1 MAEKYYVNQ
10 SKTDI
15 INAYGTSHND
25 IDTSL
30 LFDMSSYGFNGESTR
45 FIEAGKLTS
54 ITGWGRS
61 PDIKPY
67 INVPFATK
75 SSCPVPSLKTQG
87 DTYIAVNGTYWTSPS
102 STYYLRYNS
111 TSGAC
116 QVSINGASYSTI
128 GSGYTGI
135 FVGLQGAGG
144 GGGGSGFDNGV
155 AAASCKGGGGGGGG
169 AFIWAYLDL
178 SAIPNG
184 VVTVQ
189 VGQGGAAG
197 ENHESWAE
205 FELDAETGKGGTA
218 TTLTYDGTRF
228 LYAGGGGGG
237 EGAALGSAGVSG
249 GAGGITE
256 IKDASWITVLN
267 YYYGKSGGSSGSLK
281 QYYVGITGSA
291 NPGKDGG
298 SFLPTD
304 TLWIPCCSSSPLV
317 YRNGSPWSDK
327 YASGSG
333 GNSYEHSDSAYL
345 SGGGGGGAS
354 VMSQAATESS
364 SMFGYGAGG
373 KGGSATTGSTSK
385 GDAGRDGCL
394 FIAS

>member
-1 MAEKYYVNQ
+1 MRYFLPHHNC
-10 SKTDI
+10 
-15 INAYGTSHND
+15 NLTSA
-25 IDTSL
+25 
-30 LFDMSSYGFNGESTR
+30 
-45 FIEAGKLTS
+45 EAGFLYHVSDIVQKP
-54 ITGWGRS
+54 
-61 PDIKPY
+61 PDLS
-67 INVPFATK
+67 ATVYSVHLSMYDK
-75 SSCPVPSLKTQG
+75 CMSCPV
-87 DTYIAVNGTYWTSPS
+87 
-102 STYYLRYNS
+102 
-111 TSGAC
+111 
-116 QVSINGASYSTI
+116 
-128 GSGYTGI
+128 
-135 FVGLQGAGG
+135 
-144 GGGGSGFDNGV
+144 
-155 AAASCKGGGGGGGG
+155 
-169 AFIWAYLDL
+169 
-178 SAIPNG
+178 SAKY
-184 VVTVQ
+184 V
-189 VGQGGAAG
+189 
-197 ENHESWAE
+197 
-205 FELDAETGKGGTA
+205 L
-218 TTLTYDGTRF
+218 
-228 LYAGGGGGG
+228 
-237 EGAALGSAGVSG
+237 
-249 GAGGITE
+249 
-256 IKDASWITVLN
+256 ITVLN